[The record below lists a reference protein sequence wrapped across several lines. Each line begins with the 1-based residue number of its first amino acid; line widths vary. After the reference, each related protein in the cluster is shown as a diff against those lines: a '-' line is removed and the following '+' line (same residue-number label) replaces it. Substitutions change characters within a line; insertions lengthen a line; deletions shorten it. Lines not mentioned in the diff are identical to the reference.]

1 MPDPGWPRL
10 ALADLTYQLPPCT
23 LSSAGQPR
31 PTPRLS
37 SPPSAGLND
46 SPPDPGNGLWLPPS
60 TTFYFATPAA
70 APTAPL
76 APPALTT
83 IRSAIN
89 RRQPSNNTCIRS
101 HTYPRRHRQ
110 ERIHQHAVPRCTP
123 ARRDTQQRADQPIG
137 NQKPAAL
144 NPPQQVHRT
153 LRRRLLLV
161 ALLNV
166 LGHLRLGFLLLVK
179 PGRQDRRGAV
189 AVHLQSI
196 QLELGTQRL
205 GKACAVSTTRTP
217 NRKLHRRILRIA
229 HQAHHAHHR
238 THQHNTPSDVVRP
251 HRLGTRLRQ
260 SCNVHA
266 PSTAP

>member
-1 MPDPGWPRL
+1 MCIRDRKLGRLRQAHREGKEAQAGLVRARATHRDPGGTRENQRRPQAGLHAGQCQIQAGPGWPRL

-161 ALLNV
+161 APLNV

-189 AVHLQSI
+189 AVHLP
-196 QLELGTQRL
+196 
-205 GKACAVSTTRTP
+205 VSYTHLTLPT
-217 NRKLHRRILRIA
+217 NRE
-229 HQAHHAHHR
+229 
-238 THQHNTPSDVVRP
+238 V
-251 HRLGTRLRQ
+251 
-260 SCNVHA
+260 
-266 PSTAP
+266 